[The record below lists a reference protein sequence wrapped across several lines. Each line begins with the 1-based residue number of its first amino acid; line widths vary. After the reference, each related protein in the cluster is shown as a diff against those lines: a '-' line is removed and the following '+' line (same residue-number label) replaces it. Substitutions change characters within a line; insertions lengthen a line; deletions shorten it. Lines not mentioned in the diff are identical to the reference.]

1 MRAVRPWT
9 GLGTPLEPKRP
20 VGCVWP
26 HKEGQGVWNQGG
38 SFIHSIA
45 SCLQDM
51 LQDSLFE

>member
-1 MRAVRPWT
+1 MRAVRPLT

-26 HKEGQGVWNQGG
+26 HKEGQGG
-38 SFIHSIA
+38 SFIHSVA

-51 LQDSLFE
+51 LQDSLLE